1 MRPISNPMNLNPTS
15 VLYRKP
21 LGPAS
26 AVLPL
31 ALSLLFL
38 FLLASAA
45 AAEDNS
51 EKSTRNFSVWAPPLK
66 FFQKYISKADGDR
79 CPMYPS
85 CSHYAEQAF
94 RRHGAFKGWILTCDR
109 LLRCGRDEVRLSP
122 KVRANG
128 RPRTFDPVE
137 ANTRWWRRP

>member
-1 MRPISNPMNLNPTS
+1 MRLIDNHMNMNPTS
-15 VLYRKP
+15 TLRRK
-21 LGPAS
+21 LKWS
-26 AVLPL
+26 ALAALPL
-31 ALSLLFL
+31 AAILLIV
-38 FLLASAA
+38 LLLPGPV
-45 AAEDNS
+45 AAEDNPK
-51 EKSTRNFSVWAPPLK
+51 KSTSSFSVWAPPLK

-94 RRHGAFKGWILTCDR
+94 KRHGAFKGWVLTCDR

-122 KVRANG
+122 KVRSNG

-137 ANTRWWRRP
+137 ANTRWWKRP